1 MPGLDG
7 LSLVGGGASR
17 AALSLW
23 LFEVDT
29 LELSGGEVVD
39 VGACAFVDEDED
51 EASGGDV
58 DVGGGAA
65 SRAAL
70 KTSRRR

>member
-1 MPGLDG
+1 LPGLDG

-29 LELSGGEVVD
+29 LELSGGKVVD
-39 VGACAFVDEDED
+39 VGACAFVDED

-58 DVGGGAA
+58 DVGGGGA